1 MPQSAAEYCPQAI
14 ETTRPFVCWIV
25 LLAGT
30 ILFVSLII
38 AAPLLVAGGHQTVA
52 LKIYHTFGFLCH
64 QLPERSFFIAGNKFA
79 VCSRCT
85 GIYSGA
91 TLALLFYPLLRS
103 LRLTYTPSRKWL
115 IAAAVPL
122 LLDFF
127 LTIAGVWQNTHATR
141 FVTGF
146 LLGSVAVFYV
156 MPGIVELSLRK
167 WRAQSDTPSL
177 TEARSTP
184 IAVGPSDYS
193 APERRI

>member
-1 MPQSAAEYCPQAI
+1 MPQSATEYCPQTI

-30 ILFVSLII
+30 IFFVSLII
-38 AAPLLVAGGHQTVA
+38 AAPLLVAGGHQSAA
-52 LKIYHTFGFLCH
+52 LNIYHTFGFLCH
-64 QLPERSFFIAGNKFA
+64 QLPDRSFFLAGNKFA

-91 TLALLFYPLLRS
+91 ALALLFYPLLRP

-115 IAAAVPL
+115 IAAAIPL
-122 LLDFF
+122 VIDFLL
-127 LTIAGVWQNTHATR
+127 TVTGVWQNTHTTR

-146 LLGSVAVFYV
+146 LLGSVAIFYV

-167 WRAQSDTPSL
+167 WIAESRKPSF